1 MISGDGDD
9 CGDCDG
15 DGVFFGS
22 HNGYNIGSDDSL
34 LL

>member
-1 MISGDGDD
+1 MIVGDD

-15 DGVFFGS
+15 DGGYGS
-22 HNGYNIGSDDSL
+22 HNGYNIGNDDSL